1 MPIEPTR
8 GRARNELLS
17 NCTECGQLALK
28 VLESR
33 ITAHYRR
40 RRKVCEA
47 CGAKFTTYEIS
58 CEDYQLLEQAKKH
71 GVGAPAPAPEPPP
84 SETHRGHCSHCSHC
98 IHWQPRYAACSMG
111 FPEAGGFFATSC
123 AAFARESIL
132 SSSRKS
138 FQ

>member
-17 NCTECGQLALK
+17 NCTECGQPALK

-40 RRKVCEA
+40 RRKACEA

-58 CEDYQLLEQAKKH
+58 REDYQLLEHAKKH
-71 GVGAPAPAPEPPP
+71 GVGAAPAPEPPP
-84 SETHRGHCSHCSHC
+84 TDTHRGHCSHC
-98 IHWQPRYAACSMG
+98 IHWQTRYAACSMG
-111 FPEAGGFFATSC
+111 FPEAGGFFASAC
-123 AAFARESIL
+123 ACYTADPQL
-132 SSSRKS
+132 
-138 FQ
+138 QNTQ

>member
-17 NCTECGQLALK
+17 NCTECGQPALK

-40 RRKVCEA
+40 RRKACEA

-58 CEDYQLLEQAKKH
+58 REDYQLLEQAKKH
-71 GVGAPAPAPEPPP
+71 GVGAPAPAPTPPP
-84 SETHRGHCSHCSHC
+84 AEKHRGHCSHC
-98 IHWQPRYAACSMG
+98 IHWQTRYAVCSMG
-111 FPEAGGFFATSC
+111 FPEAGGFFASAC
-123 AAFARESIL
+123 ACYTPDPEL
-132 SSSRKS
+132 
-138 FQ
+138 QNTQ

>member
-1 MPIEPTR
+1 VTIEPTR

-58 CEDYQLLEQAKKH
+58 REDYQLLEQAKKH
-71 GVGAPAPAPEPPP
+71 GAAAPPPAPPEPPA
-84 SETHRGHCSHCSHC
+84 ETHRGHCSHCT
-98 IHWQPRYAACSMG
+98 HWQTRYAVCSMG
-111 FPEAGGFFATSC
+111 FPEAGGFFASAC
-123 AAFARESIL
+123 ACYVVDPQL
-132 SSSRKS
+132 
-138 FQ
+138 QNTQ